1 MLHPPSPAELSTCPA
16 VWSAL
21 PSELQQRAVR
31 LLTQLAFA
39 QLRHPSLSTPEE
51 ILHDSGTQ
59 QPQDSSRPS

>member
-1 MLHPPSPAELSTCPA
+1 MIQHPSPAQLSTCPA

-39 QLRHPSLSTPEE
+39 QFRHPSQPTPEE
-51 ILHDSGTQ
+51 VRHDSHTQ
-59 QPQDSSRPS
+59 QPQDPS

>member
-1 MLHPPSPAELSTCPA
+1 MIQHPSPAELSTCPA

-39 QLRHPSLSTPEE
+39 QLRHPSLPTPEE
-51 ILHDSGTQ
+51 VRHDSHTQ
-59 QPQDSSRPS
+59 QRQDPS